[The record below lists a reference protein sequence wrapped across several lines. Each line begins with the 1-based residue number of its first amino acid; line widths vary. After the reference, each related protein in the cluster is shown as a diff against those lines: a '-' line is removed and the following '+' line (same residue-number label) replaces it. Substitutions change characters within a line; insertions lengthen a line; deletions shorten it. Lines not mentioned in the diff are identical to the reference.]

1 MEHSEFVVKCYNK
14 QELAQM
20 YFPDL
25 TIRASVNKLR
35 RWMRRCKPLMN
46 EILSTDFIRRQG
58 IFCERGT
65 AYYLLFR
72 KAGRVINAVI
82 IESLNDINIKKE
94 LRETALSPA
103 PVVLFIYPYTP
114 CDCQNRDKP
123 YESKH

>member
-46 EILSTDFIRRQG
+46 EILSTDFHPKTKA
-58 IFCERGT
+58 FSERGT

-72 KAGRVINAVI
+72 KAGRAINAVI
-82 IESLNDINIKKE
+82 IESINDINIKKNYGR
-94 LRETALSPA
+94 LHFRQLP
-103 PVVLFIYPYTP
+103 
-114 CDCQNRDKP
+114 
-123 YESKH
+123 

>member
-46 EILSTDFIRRQG
+46 EI
-58 IFCERGT
+58 
-65 AYYLLFR
+65 
-72 KAGRVINAVI
+72 I

-114 CDCQNRDKP
+114 CDCQNRDKL